1 MPERLDELP
10 SAVTSLPQ
18 PGQSW
23 MRTPARLVSLA
34 VSVVLLL
41 SLYSSLDV
49 RLVGE
54 TLRRTDKFWLLI
66 SVGMIVP
73 ITILRAVRFR
83 LVAPPAALSGIG
95 EALRLTL
102 VSTALNVFVP
112 AKAGDLVKS
121 YFVAKRGGTSPGVA
135 PSSDAS
141 AAPSSIDCAA
151 PCAMKGSIG

>member
-18 PGQSW
+18 PGQNW

-73 ITILRAVRFR
+73 ITVCPRT
-83 LVAPPAALSGIG
+83 G
-95 EALRLTL
+95 
-102 VSTALNVFVP
+102 
-112 AKAGDLVKS
+112 
-121 YFVAKRGGTSPGVA
+121 SPGCA
-135 PSSDAS
+135 PSCTVGCWRGAAS
-141 AAPSSIDCAA
+141 HARLDRSQRVR
-151 PCAMKGSIG
+151 PCQGR